1 MKSLTV
7 HIKNSLPEIA
17 RVTEKFEIFAE
28 ENELSQRII
37 YDISLC
43 LDELITN
50 IVSYGF
56 DDDSEH
62 IIEIQFQLTEK
73 EIKLIFI
80 DDGIEFDPE
89 QKEDPFHLKHSVEER
104 PIGGLG
110 IYLVKKLM
118 DIIKYQRVEDKN
130 ILTLTK
136 FLKKSN

>member
-1 MKSLTV
+1 MKSLII

-17 RVTEKFEIFAE
+17 HVIEKFELFAE
-28 ENELSQRII
+28 ENSLSGRII

-50 IVSYGF
+50 IISYGF
-56 DDDSEH
+56 QDKAKHTIEVQFHLKEH
-62 IIEIQFQLTEK
+62 
-73 EIKLIFI
+73 EIKLVFI
-80 DDGIEFDPE
+80 DDGVEFNPE
-89 QKEDPFHLKHSVEER
+89 LKEDPVHLKHSVEER

-118 DIIKYQRVEDKN
+118 DIIKYRRVEDKN

-136 FLKKSN
+136 FLKNSN

>member
-1 MKSLTV
+1 MKSLIV

-17 RVTEKFEIFAE
+17 HVTEKFEIFAE
-28 ENELSQRII
+28 ENDLSQRII

-50 IVSYGF
+50 IISYGF
-56 DDDSEH
+56 HDKAEH
-62 IIEIQFQLTEK
+62 TIEIQFHLKEH
-73 EIKLIFI
+73 EIKLVFI

-89 QKEDPFHLKHSVEER
+89 LKEDPAHLQHSVEER

-118 DIIKYQRVEDKN
+118 DIIKYKRVEDKN

-136 FLKKSN
+136 FLKNSN

>member
-1 MKSLTV
+1 MKSLIV
-7 HIKNSLPEIA
+7 HINNSLPEIA
-17 RVTEKFEIFAE
+17 HVTEKFEIFAE
-28 ENELSQRII
+28 DNSLSRRII

-43 LDELITN
+43 LDEIITN

-56 DDDSEH
+56 DDDAEH
-62 IIEIQFQLTEK
+62 IIEIQFHLKEN

-89 QKEDPFHLKHSVEER
+89 LKEDPVHLKHSVKER

-118 DIIKYQRVEDKN
+118 DIIKYRRVEDKN

>member
-1 MKSLTV
+1 MKSLIV

-17 RVTEKFEIFAE
+17 HVTEKFEIFAE
-28 ENELSQRII
+28 ENSLSRRII

-50 IVSYGF
+50 IISYGF
-56 DDDSEH
+56 KDEAKH
-62 IIEIQFQLTEK
+62 IIEIQFHLKEH

-80 DDGIEFDPE
+80 DDGIAFDPE
-89 QKEDPFHLKHSVEER
+89 LKEDPVHLKHSVEER

-118 DIIKYQRVEDKN
+118 DIIKYKRVEDKN

>member
-1 MKSLTV
+1 MKSLIV

-17 RVTEKFEIFAE
+17 NVTEKFEIFAE

-50 IVSYGF
+50 IISYGF
-56 DDDSEH
+56 DDDAEY

-73 EIKLIFI
+73 EIKLVFI
-80 DDGIEFDPE
+80 DHGVEFDPV
-89 QKEDPFHLKHSVEER
+89 QKKDPIHLEHSVEER

-118 DIIKYQRVEDKN
+118 DIMKYQRVKDKN

>member
-1 MKSLTV
+1 MKSLIV

-17 RVTEKFEIFAE
+17 HVTEKFEIFAK
-28 ENELSQRII
+28 ENKLTQRII

-43 LDELITN
+43 LDEIITN

-56 DDDSEH
+56 EDDAEY

-73 EIKLIFI
+73 EIKLVFI
-80 DDGIEFDPE
+80 DYGIKFDPV
-89 QKEDPFHLKHSVEER
+89 QKDDPIHLKHSVEER

-118 DIIKYQRVEDKN
+118 DITEYKRVKDKN

>member
-1 MKSLTV
+1 MKSLIV

-17 RVTEKFEIFAE
+17 HVTEKFEIFAE
-28 ENELSQRII
+28 ENNLSQRII

-50 IVSYGF
+50 IISYGF
-56 DDDSEH
+56 KDEAKH
-62 IIEIQFQLTEK
+62 IIEIQFHLKEH

-80 DDGIEFDPE
+80 DDGIAFDPE
-89 QKEDPFHLKHSVEER
+89 LKEDPVHLKHSVEER

-118 DIIKYQRVEDKN
+118 DIIKYKRVEDKN

-136 FLKKSN
+136 FLKNSN

>member
-1 MKSLTV
+1 MKSLIV

-17 RVTEKFEIFAE
+17 HVTEKFEIFAE
-28 ENELSQRII
+28 ENNLSQRII

-50 IVSYGF
+50 IISYGF
-56 DDDSEH
+56 KDEAKH
-62 IIEIQFQLTEK
+62 IIEIQFHLKEH
-73 EIKLIFI
+73 EIKLVFI
-80 DDGIEFDPE
+80 DDGIAFDPE
-89 QKEDPFHLKHSVEER
+89 LKEDPVHLKHSVEER

-118 DIIKYQRVEDKN
+118 DIIKYKRVEDKN